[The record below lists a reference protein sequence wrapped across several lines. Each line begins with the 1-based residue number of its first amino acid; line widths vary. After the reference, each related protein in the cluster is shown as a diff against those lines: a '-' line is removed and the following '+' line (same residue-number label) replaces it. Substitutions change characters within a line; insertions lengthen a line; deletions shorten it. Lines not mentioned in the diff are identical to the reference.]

1 MAAVDISRTDRSG
14 VAPDA
19 AGDTSAPAASA
30 ADDASPAMS
39 AADTASPTPDAP
51 DASAPRVGIA
61 PDSWGVWNPQD
72 PAQPTPEQYLHEV
85 AEAGYRWTELGPFGY
100 LGTDAGRLA
109 EQLAEHDLALSA
121 GTVFAPLQEGADALE
136 RIWEETR
143 QVGELVRALGGEHV
157 IAIPAL
163 WERGADGHV
172 QGQRT
177 FDEEQW
183 SLFTRGLDELG
194 RRLADEFGLALQ
206 FHSHA
211 ESPVGSGREV
221 VELLERTDP
230 RHVNLCVD
238 TGHLAYYQ
246 VDCERLLRE
255 HPERVGYLHLKQ
267 VEPELLAEVL
277 KNDIPFAEAV
287 QQGVMVEP
295 PHGVPGYA
303 PILELAAAAHPGV
316 FAVVEQDMYP
326 VADFAEPVRIARRT
340 REHIETCGAPV
351 RLR

>member
-1 MAAVDISRTDRSG
+1 MAAVDISRIDPSG
-14 VAPDA
+14 AAPKAAAVA
-19 AGDTSAPAASA
+19 SAPTS
-30 ADDASPAMS
+30 
-39 AADTASPTPDAP
+39 AP

-61 PDSWGVWNPQD
+61 PDSWGVWNAID
-72 PAQPTPEQYLHEV
+72 PAQPSPEQYVREV
-85 AEAGYRWTELGPFGY
+85 AEAGYRWTELGPYGY

-109 EQLAEHDLALSA
+109 EQLAEHDLSLSA
-121 GTVFAPLQEGADALE
+121 GTVFTPLQEGEDALE
-136 RIWEETR
+136 RIWQETR
-143 QVGELVRALGGEHV
+143 QVGALVRALGGEHV
-157 IAIPAL
+157 IAIPTL

-172 QGQRT
+172 QGPRT
-177 FDEEQW
+177 FDDAQW
-183 SLFTRGLDELG
+183 GLFTRGVDELG
-194 RRLADEFGLALQ
+194 RRLAEEFGLALQ

-267 VEPELLAEVL
+267 VDPELLAEVL

-287 QQGVMVEP
+287 QRGVMVEP
-295 PHGVPGYA
+295 PYGVPGYA
-303 PILELAAAAHPGV
+303 PILELAAAARPGV

-326 VADFAEPVRIARRT
+326 VADFADPVRIARRT
-340 REHIETCGAPV
+340 REHIAGCGAPV
-351 RLR
+351 RFR